1 MKQLVI
7 ALVLLLMSTSAVPD
21 DRPEI
26 GACEIALE
34 LMEAVLVARVDGFTL
49 QDYADRH
56 SAEMIPVATAI
67 YEAKHPAAEIQ
78 RRYDECLRDEHQ
90 Q

>member
-1 MKQLVI
+1 MTQLVI
-7 ALVLLLMSTSAVPD
+7 AMLLLMTPSAVPD

-34 LMEAVLVARVDGFTL
+34 LMEAVLVACVDGFTL
-49 QDYADRH
+49 REYAETH
-56 SAEMIPVATAI
+56 SAEMMPVATAI
-67 YEAKHPAAEIQ
+67 YEAKDPAAEIQ
-78 RRYDECLRDEHQ
+78 RRYDECLRDERQ